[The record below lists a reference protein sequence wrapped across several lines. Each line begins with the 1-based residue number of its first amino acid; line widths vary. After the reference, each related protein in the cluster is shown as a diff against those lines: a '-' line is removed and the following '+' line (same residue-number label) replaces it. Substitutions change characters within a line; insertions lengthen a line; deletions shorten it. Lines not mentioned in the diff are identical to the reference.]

1 MQLFET
7 QNWPFLQPIHPNSKA
22 YGGQSRGLQ
31 RAEMAAAAAAVG
43 KADPEMVGRA
53 DPDQVVERV
62 EVVRKLGR

>member
-1 MQLFET
+1 
-7 QNWPFLQPIHPNSKA
+7 
-22 YGGQSRGLQ
+22 
-31 RAEMAAAAAAVG
+31 MAAAAAAVG